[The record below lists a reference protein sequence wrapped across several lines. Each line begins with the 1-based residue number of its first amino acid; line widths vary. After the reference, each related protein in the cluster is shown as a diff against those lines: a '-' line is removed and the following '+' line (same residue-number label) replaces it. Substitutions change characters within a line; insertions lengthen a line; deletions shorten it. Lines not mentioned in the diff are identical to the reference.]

1 MHMGKG
7 RRIPW
12 PAAPPS
18 YTDTPGGVHFPV
30 ISSLLVRPWLHIKL
44 RIKRIEIPAVQ
55 FFLGNSQ
62 AFAKTLVMDYFTF
75 HQELNWLTYI
85 IILHNPQD
93 VVISASGFLLCG
105 QILVKVGYYISFG
118 LEFTGIKGYACCC
131 LRPDTCA
138 VVNLIR
144 PESLL
149 YQLVGGQVLS

>member
-75 HQELNWLTYI
+75 PQELNWLTYI

-93 VVISASGFLLCG
+93 VVISASGFLLWCDC
-105 QILVKVGYYISFG
+105 VKTTMRF
-118 LEFTGIKGYACCC
+118 
-131 LRPDTCA
+131 
-138 VVNLIR
+138 
-144 PESLL
+144 
-149 YQLVGGQVLS
+149 